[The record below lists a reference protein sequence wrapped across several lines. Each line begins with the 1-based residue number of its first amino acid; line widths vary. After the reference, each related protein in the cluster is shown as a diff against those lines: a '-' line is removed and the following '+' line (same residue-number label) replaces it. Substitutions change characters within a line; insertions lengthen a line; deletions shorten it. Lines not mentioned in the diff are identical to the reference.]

1 MHGTLGA
8 QIVCCYVRFTPTRL
22 RSYESGVIY
31 NLCTGRFMHL
41 QDLNSK
47 HSMHKRLYKPL
58 HRAVHSRQL
67 PCHIEEEIC
76 KGLLIVR
83 LHPEQADAERQ
94 HAKHKHTDEAYV
106 NVDDSEYVAANQLYC
121 MSQTC
126 KY

>member
-1 MHGTLGA
+1 MIPFDPLIIKFKNYICA
-8 QIVCCYVRFTPTRL
+8 V
-22 RSYESGVIY
+22 S
-31 NLCTGRFMHL
+31 
-41 QDLNSK
+41 
-47 HSMHKRLYKPL
+47 L

-67 PCHIEEEIC
+67 PCHFEEEIC

-106 NVDDSEYVAANQLYC
+106 NVDDSEYVAANQLYG

>member
-1 MHGTLGA
+1 MIPFDPLIIKFKNYICA
-8 QIVCCYVRFTPTRL
+8 V
-22 RSYESGVIY
+22 S
-31 NLCTGRFMHL
+31 
-41 QDLNSK
+41 
-47 HSMHKRLYKPL
+47 L

-106 NVDDSEYVAANQLYC
+106 NVDDSEYVAANQFYGI
-121 MSQTC
+121 SQTC

>member
-1 MHGTLGA
+1 MLGA

-41 QDLNSK
+41 QNLNSK

-67 PCHIEEEIC
+67 PGHI
-76 KGLLIVR
+76 
-83 LHPEQADAERQ
+83 
-94 HAKHKHTDEAYV
+94 
-106 NVDDSEYVAANQLYC
+106 
-121 MSQTC
+121 
-126 KY
+126 